1 VRLMDGIGILVA
13 ELVDN
18 LLDAVEVGGGER
30 LADEALK
37 LQGPTLALVVQLV
50 IEGLGDVGV
59 HGTGG

>member
-1 VRLMDGIGILVA
+1 MRLVDGVGILVA

-18 LLDAVEVGGGER
+18 LLDAVEIGGGEG
-30 LADEALK
+30 LADEALE